1 MLSEEA
7 VLLVACL
14 AVTALVIIALL
25 EVVWPSRARHPRARV
40 RYRRPHVTRS
50 RDDRPAYRRTAPE
63 AREAAPRSGSPTPR
77 RVEEAPPEAIER
89 RGESVFARAVLSRGA
104 PPPAPDPDPPPEA
117 LAAAPAPPAPAP
129 APVPAGPAPRPS
141 ADRGPADSSLPLEE
155 CFSLY
160 QDKRYADVIARAA
173 QALERDAEA
182 GRRGPTVAHEVA
194 ALWSVTGLS
203 RQALDDEEGA
213 RAAFEAAIHAAPA
226 SERPT
231 YERHL
236 AALAHTVARQ
246 LIARA
251 DTLPDVAG
259 AERSGALRQAVRWL
273 RQALASA
280 PNDATLQQALARAC
294 AGLWDSYGQFARA
307 LIQRQEFPGARRV
320 IREAL
325 AEDGFP
331 EERREAFSDLL
342 AATFSGE
349 IGQLTAH
356 AIRVMQDEHEREALA
371 SLERAEALLASVPT
385 ETLTPKRREEVNRR
399 LWWGY
404 TKLGARRVASGE
416 YEDAVEPLFHALR
429 LSDANP
435 EQQDEAR
442 AALVQALDGVA
453 EARAESIGRLLKTG
467 DRDAAARES
476 DRLRRLLLEGIELG
490 LTKNELTS
498 ALTRTRRVFEQVK
511 PSP

>member
-1 MLSEEA
+1 
-7 VLLVACL
+7 VTTL
-14 AVTALVIIALL
+14 A
-25 EVVWPSRARHPRARV
+25 W
-40 RYRRPHVTRS
+40 
-50 RDDRPAYRRTAPE
+50 
-63 AREAAPRSGSPTPR
+63 SGNW
-77 RVEEAPPEAIER
+77 
-89 RGESVFARAVLSRGA
+89 
-104 PPPAPDPDPPPEA
+104 
-117 LAAAPAPPAPAP
+117 
-129 APVPAGPAPRPS
+129 
-141 ADRGPADSSLPLEE
+141 LP
-155 CFSLY
+155 
-160 QDKRYADVIARAA
+160 
-173 QALERDAEA
+173 
-182 GRRGPTVAHEVA
+182 
-194 ALWSVTGLS
+194 
-203 RQALDDEEGA
+203 
-213 RAAFEAAIHAAPA
+213 
-226 SERPT
+226 
-231 YERHL
+231 
-236 AALAHTVARQ
+236 
-246 LIARA
+246 
-251 DTLPDVAG
+251 
-259 AERSGALRQAVRWL
+259 
-273 RQALASA
+273 LASA

-331 EERREAFSDLL
+331 DERREAFSDLL

-498 ALTRTRRVFEQVK
+498 ALTRTRRVFEQVE

>member
-7 VLLVACL
+7 MLLVACL
-14 AVTALVIIALL
+14 AVTALVIVALL
-25 EVVWPSRARHPRARV
+25 EVVWPSRARHPRARG
-40 RYRRPHVTRS
+40 RYRRPHATRS
-50 RDDRPAYRRTAPE
+50 RDDRPAYRRTAAE
-63 AREAAPRSGSPTPR
+63 VREAAPRAGSPTPR
-77 RVEEAPPEAIER
+77 RVPEAPLAVTEG
-89 RGESVFARAVLSRGA
+89 RGESVFARAVVARGTA
-104 PPPAPDPDPPPEA
+104 PPAPGLGPPSGA
-117 LAAAPAPPAPAP
+117 LAAEPAAPAP
-129 APVPAGPAPRPS
+129 APPPAGPAPGPS
-141 ADRGPADSSLPLEE
+141 ADRGTADSILPLEE

-173 QALERDAEA
+173 LALEQDAEA
-182 GRRGPTVAHEVA
+182 GRRGPTFAHEVA

-236 AALAHTVARQ
+236 AALALTVARQ
-246 LIARA
+246 LMARA
-251 DTLPDVAG
+251 DTLPDAAG
-259 AERSGALRQAVRWL
+259 AERSGALRNAVRWL

-280 PNDATLQQALARAC
+280 PNDAALQQALARGS
-294 AGLWDSYGQFARA
+294 AGLWDSYGQYVRA

-453 EARAESIGRLLKTG
+453 EARAASIGRLLKTG

-498 ALTRTRRVFEQVK
+498 ALTRTRRVFEQVE